1 MLKLKLKKIEKK
13 KCSLRIKKGYSL
25 SLQHRE
31 WWWRGCWSWSWVEFI
46 ARRAQHRFCG
56 HVI

>member
-31 WWWRGCWSWSWVEFI
+31 
-46 ARRAQHRFCG
+46 
-56 HVI
+56 